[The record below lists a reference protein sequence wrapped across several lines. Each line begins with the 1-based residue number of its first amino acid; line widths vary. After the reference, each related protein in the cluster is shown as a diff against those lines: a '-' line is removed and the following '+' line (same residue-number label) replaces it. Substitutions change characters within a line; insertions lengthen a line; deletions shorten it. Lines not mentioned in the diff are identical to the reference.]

1 MLETTGLTPAL
12 AALDAAPVIADNGP
26 AALLQQRVQLLEHAV
41 QARVGA
47 RSVHRWVPRG
57 RHAVAARARLRE
69 GDVLRLAGRVWDV
82 RMGDGHAPEHATLWS
97 RDGDLVLGGDQLLA
111 SISPNLGVYATEPG
125 ADPVGEWL
133 DSCLRLSPFAKDDQL
148 VLPGHKLPYTG
159 LPTRMMQLVDNHHEA
174 LARLLASLDTPKTA
188 ADCFSVLFRSTIN
201 EGNYG
206 LALVEAVAHLNHL
219 LFQGKVA
226 RNRSGDGAWL
236 WHRIGSGHDQHP
248 DD

>member
-1 MLETTGLTPAL
+1 MHPFGGCTSRCALPSRPAPEQVAFWRGAGMAPDL
-12 AALDAAPVIADNGP
+12 LDKAQDKRPFNFADIVDPLPLGFT
-26 AALLQQRVQLLEHAV
+26 
-41 QARVGA
+41 
-47 RSVHRWVPRG
+47 
-57 RHAVAARARLRE
+57 RLRE

-159 LPTRMMQLVDNHHEA
+159 LPTRMIQLVDNHHEA

-226 RNRSGDGAWL
+226 RNRGEDGAWL